1 MVMFGFG
8 PLVFVLGATL
18 GVHAIPM
25 TVLTGATGVAFF
37 LGM

>member
-1 MVMFGFG
+1 MVFGGTSLVFLVATGFGFHIV
-8 PLVFVLGATL
+8 PL
-18 GVHAIPM
+18 